1 VSSFPTHY
9 SYLYGK
15 PEGSALIRSCNE
27 DFQVVEQLGFEPEGE
42 GEHLFLY
49 IRKNGENTDWVARQ
63 LARFCQISPRDVGYA
78 GKKDRHA
85 VTEQWFSVALPQ
97 HRVLNW
103 NLFGGDSIEVLKT
116 ARHPRKLRLGALQGN
131 RFRLRLRD
139 VSHPEELVARLEQIK
154 QGVPNY
160 FGEQRFG
167 QDGGNLQKGLELLRG
182 ERKERQRA
190 KKGMYISAVRSW
202 CFNHL
207 LSQRIEQNLWGTL
220 LAGDALMLS
229 GSKSTFVAET
239 IDAETVQRLVDGD
252 VNLTGAMWGRGEPL
266 NIGDSRQWEAEQLQ
280 PWSEVLERLEH
291 LGLRQERRSLRL
303 LPLGLEAEAE
313 SERQWWLQFELP
325 SGAFAT
331 SVLRELVEAKTAEQN
346 TGA

>member
-1 VSSFPTHY
+1 MSSFPTQY
-9 SYLYGK
+9 SYLYGM

-63 LARFCQISPRDVGYA
+63 LARFCQLSPRDVGYA

-85 VTEQWFSVALPQ
+85 ITEQWFSVALSPQ
-97 HRVLNW
+97 RKLNW
-103 NLFGGDSIEVLKT
+103 NLFGGDTIEVLKT
-116 ARHPRKLRLGALQGN
+116 VRHPRKLRLGALQVN
-131 RFRLRLRD
+131 RFGLRLRD
-139 VSHPEELVARLEQIK
+139 VSHPEELAARIEKIRS
-154 QGVPNY
+154 GVPNY

-167 QDGGNLQKGLELLRG
+167 QDGGNLQKGVELIRG
-182 ERKERQRA
+182 ERKERQRN

-207 LSQRIEQNLWGTL
+207 LSQRIAEGHWDQL

-229 GSKSTFVAET
+229 GSKSCFLAEDV
-239 IDAETVQRLVDGD
+239 DAATQQRLALGD

-266 NIGDSRQWEAEQLQ
+266 NVGASRQWEKDQLA
-280 PWSEVLERLEH
+280 PWEEILERLEH
-291 LGLRQERRSLRL
+291 LGLRQERRALRL
-303 LPLGLEAEAE
+303 QPVALEVKAE
-313 SERQWWLQFELP
+313 SENQWWLEFELP

-331 SVLRELVEAKTAEQN
+331 SILRELTQVIKPTQDAAE
-346 TGA
+346 